1 MKRISSVY
9 VATSLDGFIAR
20 KNGDINWL
28 NEANSRVPEGEDC
41 GFISFMNS
49 VDALIMGRKTFET
62 VLSFGSEWPYGETP
76 VIVLSHNDVEIPD
89 NLSKKVTF
97 SNESPTELTTR
108 LEKEGAQ
115 RLYIDGGATIH
126 RFLKEDQIKDITSTV
141 IPIVIG
147 DGIPLFGEQ
156 QQEDILLKHIET
168 KVFDF
173 GFIQST
179 YEIKKQGE
187 PAS

>member
-1 MKRISSVY
+1 MKQISSIY

-20 KNGDINWL
+20 KNGAIDWL
-28 NEANSRVPEGEDC
+28 NEANKTVPEDEDC

-49 VDALIMGRKTFET
+49 IDALIMGRKTFET
-62 VLSFGSEWPYGETP
+62 VLSFGCEWPYGDTP
-76 VIVLSHNDVEIPD
+76 VIVLSHKNVEIPN
-89 NLSKKVTF
+89 NLQTTVSF
-97 SNESPTELTTR
+97 SNESPTELTKR
-108 LEKEGAQ
+108 LKKKGAK

-126 RFLKEDQIKDITSTV
+126 SFLKEDQIKDITITV

-147 DGIPLFGEQ
+147 DGIPLFGKL
-156 QQEDILLKHIET
+156 QEDILLKHIET

-179 YEIKKQGE
+179 YEIIKN
-187 PAS
+187 SSY